1 MAIFILPGKSPFA
14 LTLATSRVIVHP
26 PPMPTVLFTVVHPAH
41 VGELLRWGWQE
52 RRWRVLSSAPRLWH
66 FTEKEQ
72 MVTCSA
78 KPHNKLLSPACD
90 LYSGRGQA
98 HSSSLFICCRVC
110 GKHQEGSHCH
120 QVSRSHR
127 NFSHRALAC
136 LVNGCDTTLLW
147 KWVP

>member
-26 PPMPTVLFTVVHPAH
+26 PPPMPTILFTVVHPAH

-78 KPHNKLLSPACD
+78 KPHNKLLSPARD

-98 HSSSLFICCRVC
+98 HSSSLFICCKESVVNT
-110 GKHQEGSHCH
+110 KK
-120 QVSRSHR
+120 
-127 NFSHRALAC
+127 ALIVIKFLEAT
-136 LVNGCDTTLLW
+136 GTFHTGPLLA
-147 KWVP
+147 